1 MSPARSACCSQYFAA
16 LLNGTRLVAWYPS
29 SFCWRGALVLSSF
42 LLRKKIENGRRCRKK
57 SGIFAGFLQFC
68 SNFGGA
74 LVILGHIFFVD
85 FYFGGSGILTIG
97 N

>member
-1 MSPARSACCSQYFAA
+1 MAATWLALSQDFRKFA
-16 LLNGTRLVAWYPS
+16 
-29 SFCWRGALVLSSF
+29 
-42 LLRKKIENGRRCRKK
+42 KK
-57 SGIFAGFLQFC
+57 SKAGADQEKFSKMAGVAEKNPGFLQFC
-68 SNFGGA
+68 SNFGGG

>member
-1 MSPARSACCSQYFAA
+1 MRGRGGGRTPAPLALSQDFRKFA
-16 LLNGTRLVAWYPS
+16 
-29 SFCWRGALVLSSF
+29 
-42 LLRKKIENGRRCRKK
+42 KK
-57 SGIFAGFLQFC
+57 SKAGADQEKLSKMAGVAKKNPGFLQFC
-68 SNFGGA
+68 SNFGGV